1 MKYVCALV
9 TVEDISVARSFYE
22 CVLGQKVINDYGENV
37 AFEGG
42 FAIHKKAHF
51 EKLIDKSVTQ
61 GSNGFELY
69 FEEDDLAPVERR
81 LIGNGTEF
89 IHRIIEQPWR
99 QRVMR
104 FYDPDGNIVE
114 IGESMEFLANRLCR
128 EGLTVS
134 EISRITYI
142 EPERVNAM
150 LAENKP

>member
-1 MKYVCALV
+1 MRYVCALI
-9 TVEDISVARSFYE
+9 TVEDVATSRIFYE
-22 CVLGQKVINDYGENV
+22 NILGQKVSNDYGENV

-51 EKLIDKSVTQ
+51 EKLIDRAVVP
-61 GSNGFELY
+61 GANNFELY
-69 FEEDDLAPVERR
+69 FEEDDLAPIENR
-81 LIGNGTEF
+81 LIGSGTEF
-89 IHRIIEQPWR
+89 IHRIIEQPWK

-104 FYDPDGNIVE
+104 FYDPDRNIVE